1 MTMRWYAANPDRRTA
16 QVMTDLAVVGWFVL
30 CLWLANGVQSRFDD
44 LADQIRQA
52 ETATANISQGLS
64 QAGEF
69 LGGVPLVG
77 DQVREPFDAAAGAS
91 DNLGAATLESADR
104 TERAGT
110 WLAVVLVIGLFTPV
124 GIPYGRRRI
133 RKAREAGRIEVLART
148 EAGVDLLAV
157 RALMSLPAHEVAAA
171 VPDAA
176 DGWRRR
182 DPAVMA
188 ALVQLQL
195 LDVGLD
201 PASLRPV

>member
-16 QVMTDLAVVGWFVL
+16 QVMTDLAVVGWLVV

-44 LADQIRQA
+44 VADQVRQA
-52 ETATANISQGLS
+52 ETATADISAGLT

-91 DNLGAATLESADR
+91 DSLGAATLESADR
-104 TERAGT
+104 TEQAGT
-110 WLAVVLVIGLFTPV
+110 WLAVVLVIGLFFPV
-124 GIPYGRRRI
+124 GIPYGRRRV
-133 RKAREAGRIEVLART
+133 RKAKEAGRIEVLARSA
-148 EAGVDLLAV
+148 AGADLLAV
-157 RALMSLPAHEVAAA
+157 RALVSLPAHEVAAA

-176 DGWRRR
+176 DGWRRG
-182 DPAVMA
+182 DPSVIA

-195 LDVGLD
+195 LEAGLD
-201 PASLRPV
+201 PALVSST